1 MEVAEMNRMDTK
13 LRRAT
18 LAALML
24 AAMSAANSVRAAGTP
39 SGTSV
44 SNLATIDYAVGGV
57 TQLPI
62 ESSPAGNSTPGA
74 GNGAPTSFVVDNRVD
89 LTVAEAGASVTQ
101 VGPGQID
108 ALTAF
113 TVTNTGNTT
122 QDYALGVVNLAPA
135 DAAVLGNLDT
145 GLDVSNFR
153 IRVDGNGNGTYEP
166 ATDTATFVGS
176 LAPDATVRVFVLAD
190 VPLGALDNGTAN
202 VRLTAV
208 THVAGSG
215 ASNPVVETTGA
226 NTNGVD
232 VVFADAG
239 RNAQESAADGY
250 RVASARLTITKAS
263 SLVSDPVNGTTAPK
277 AVPGAVVEYS
287 VTVAN
292 GGTQPASGLRIT
304 DVLSADIA
312 LVNGAYA
319 AGSADIA
326 VEVGVGPATT
336 LFCTADAGEGDGD
349 GCGLA
354 GATLQVGPTGL
365 IVGTTAADNPVRVL
379 FRAAIQ

>member
-1 MEVAEMNRMDTK
+1 MNRMDTK
-13 LRRAT
+13 LKRAT
-18 LAALML
+18 LAALTL
-24 AAMSAANSVRAAGTP
+24 AAMSAAHSVRAAGTA

-57 TQLPI
+57 AQLPV

-74 GNGAPTSFVVDNRVD
+74 GNGAPTIFVVDNRVD
-89 LTVAEAGASVTQ
+89 LTVAEAGAAVTQ
-101 VGPGQID
+101 VGPGQND

-122 QDYALGVVNLAPA
+122 QDYALGVANLVAA
-135 DAAVLGNLDT
+135 DGAVLGSVDT
-145 GLDVSNFR
+145 GLDVANFR
-153 IRVDGNGNGTYEP
+153 VRVDGNANGIYEP
-166 ATDTATFVGS
+166 ASDVGTFVGS
-176 LAPDATVRVFVLAD
+176 LAPDATVTVFVLAD

-208 THVAGSG
+208 THVGGSG

-226 NTNGVD
+226 NTSVVD

-239 RNAQESAADGY
+239 RNAQESAADVY
-250 RVASARLTITKAS
+250 RVASAQLTITKAS
-263 SLVSDPVNGTTAPK
+263 SVVSDPLNGTSNPK

-292 GGTQPASGLRIT
+292 AGTQPASGLRVT
-304 DVLSADIA
+304 DVLSGDIA

-319 AGSADIA
+319 SGSADIA

-336 LFCTADAGEGDGD
+336 LFCTADAGDVDGD

-354 GATLQVGPTGL
+354 GATLQVSPAGL
-365 IVGTTAADNPVRVL
+365 GVGTTATDNPIRVL